1 MTGFGWQE
9 AGGLVGAAAKGSI
22 SGSYATGAVAGQTAG
37 GLVGTL
43 SIYNPL
49 TGETAVI
56 TDSYATG
63 AVEGTH
69 AAGGFIGINRY
80 GTSIAISYATGPVY
94 GLRAGGFAG
103 DNHGI
108 IRDSYASGAAV
119 GMRYAGGF
127 IGRNLGDGSVL
138 RSYASGEVN
147 SADCAEVDATAGELI
162 GINGRKTT
170 VTDSYWDTTVSR
182 CSTTSRDM
190 GTGKTTTQLQ
200 GPTGYTGIYAS
211 WDVDVD
217 DADGDG
223 DPATGKDDLWDFGT
237 SSQYPA
243 LKADWNGDGTATA
256 AEFGGQGRTLP
267 QTRQTRRSLDSVAQ
281 SPVDYDLDDDGLIDI
296 DSLAQLNALRWDLNG
311 DGQVASGDQASYA
324 AAFPNPAAGMGCH
337 SIDHDGSA
345 LTPNQPVCK
354 GYELTANLT
363 FDSNTDNV
371 IDSDDAAYWN
381 DGAGWVPIAAFTYD
395 FDRPGFD
402 TTLEGNNHTI
412 DYLFINR
419 PNKKSAGNFVGL
431 IGAVFTEGRI
441 RNLNLTNVNVTGHHY
456 VGGLVGV
463 NAHGVVSDVAVS
475 GTVSGDDRVGGL
487 AGCYGCEGQ
496 EIYATIERS
505 SSSGS
510 ITGNFSF
517 VGGLVGSNEA
527 NITRGSSDATV
538 RGKAEVGG
546 LVGAS
551 HGNIASIV
559 SSHATG
565 DVTGLWNV
573 GGLAGMARGGS
584 ISGSHATGAVEG
596 NNAGG
601 LVGEHG
607 SITKSTG
614 KNSVITSSYATGA
627 VQGNYSTGGFVG
639 INRVWALIA
648 ASYATGPVNGEEA
661 GGFVGYNEGG
671 IIRDSY
677 ASGSVTGRSAAGG
690 FIAGY
695 GEGDYGQKG
704 SILRSYSSGE
714 VTRTDDAEGGATS
727 GGLIGMNGPEP
738 MVIDIY
744 CDTTVSSYSS
754 VLSTGYTTAQL
765 QGPTGY
771 TGIYASWDVDVDDAD
786 GDGDPATGKDD
797 LWDFGTSSQYPAL
810 KADWNGDGTATAA
823 EFGGQGRTLPQTQ
836 QTRQTDNE
844 APTFADSSVTLL
856 VAENT
861 VAGADIGN
869 PLTAADPDAGDTLT
883 YTLGGTD
890 QAHFAIDSAS
900 GQLQT
905 KEALDYEDQ
914 SSYSVTVT
922 ATDGGGLTASI
933 AVTIEVTDV
942 NEPPAGPTTREVQGE
957 PPGDEQPDA
966 EGQSGLE
973 GQPGN
978 VRLNLRSKGR
988 GVRVIWDAPEEAGA
1002 ETYYQVRRRPDLA
1015 GSDYTVI
1022 ASRVVDANGDG
1033 EVRHRTESSELEAE
1047 QTYWYSVR
1055 AFAGDGQ
1062 ALGEWT
1068 EGVSITLPAA
1078 ADPVAA
1084 KEERQ
1089 APANQAPAYAA
1100 ASATLS
1106 VAENTAANTNI
1117 GNPVAATDPDA
1128 GDTFTY
1134 TLGTTADDG
1143 HFAIDSATG
1152 QLRTSGALDYEGK
1165 SSYAVTVTATDG
1177 GGLAASIAVT
1187 VSVTDVN
1194 EAPAYAN
1201 ASASLSV
1208 AENTAAG
1215 ADIANPLTAA
1225 DPDAGDTLTY
1235 TLGGDDK
1242 DHFSIDSASGQLKT
1256 KGALDYEGK
1265 SSYAVTVTASDGDG
1279 LSASITVAINVTN
1292 VNEAPAYANASASL
1306 SVAENTATGADI
1318 GSPVT
1323 AADPDAGDTLT
1334 YTLGTTADDGHFGI
1348 DSASGQLRT
1357 QGALDY
1363 EGQSSYSLTVTA
1375 TDSDGLAAS
1384 IGVTVTVTDVADT
1397 PPGQPDAPGFIKVK
1411 ETRFRITWTAP
1422 AAGSSPITGY
1432 GIQYKLASAEDS
1444 AYADVKPT
1452 PTGTGTGYNLVN
1464 RSGQTI
1470 AKETSYTV
1478 RVRARNTEGWGPWS
1492 DPAVAATAG
1501 GAPANQAPAYAN
1513 ASATVSV
1520 AENTVAGA
1528 NIGSPVTAT
1537 DSDAGDTLTY
1547 TLGTTA
1553 DDGHFAINSATG
1565 QLQTNGPLDYESQS
1579 SYAVTV
1585 TASDGGGLS
1594 ASIAVA
1600 INVTNV
1606 NEAPAYADDSATL
1619 SVAENTAANTN
1630 IGSPVAAADP
1640 DDGDTLTYALGGA
1653 DQGHFAIDSATGQL
1667 QTNGPLDYESQSSYA
1682 VTVTASDGGG
1692 LSASIAVNV
1701 GVTDVAEQAAGPDL
1715 PEMSGMI
1722 FYARGRVTLLWD
1734 RVDGAKYYELLRD
1747 GAPMF
1752 VVRSE
1757 AKGKYYFDYPP
1768 VGADYEYRVT
1778 AYSASDVAL
1787 ATMAEAVSAR

>member
-1 MTGFGWQE
+1 M
-9 AGGLVGAAAKGSI
+9 
-22 SGSYATGAVAGQTAG
+22 
-37 GLVGTL
+37 
-43 SIYNPL
+43 
-49 TGETAVI
+49 
-56 TDSYATG
+56 
-63 AVEGTH
+63 
-69 AAGGFIGINRY
+69 
-80 GTSIAISYATGPVY
+80 
-94 GLRAGGFAG
+94 
-103 DNHGI
+103 
-108 IRDSYASGAAV
+108 
-119 GMRYAGGF
+119 
-127 IGRNLGDGSVL
+127 
-138 RSYASGEVN
+138 
-147 SADCAEVDATAGELI
+147 
-162 GINGRKTT
+162 
-170 VTDSYWDTTVSR
+170 
-182 CSTTSRDM
+182 
-190 GTGKTTTQLQ
+190 
-200 GPTGYTGIYAS
+200 
-211 WDVDVD
+211 
-217 DADGDG
+217 
-223 DPATGKDDLWDFGT
+223 
-237 SSQYPA
+237 
-243 LKADWNGDGTATA
+243 
-256 AEFGGQGRTLP
+256 
-267 QTRQTRRSLDSVAQ
+267 
-281 SPVDYDLDDDGLIDI
+281 
-296 DSLAQLNALRWDLNG
+296 
-311 DGQVASGDQASYA
+311 
-324 AAFPNPAAGMGCH
+324 
-337 SIDHDGSA
+337 
-345 LTPNQPVCK
+345 
-354 GYELTANLT
+354 
-363 FDSNTDNV
+363 
-371 IDSDDAAYWN
+371 
-381 DGAGWVPIAAFTYD
+381 PIAAFTYD

-487 AGCYGCEGQ
+487 AGNNGCYGCEGQ

-538 RGKAEVGG
+538 RGKAEAGG

-614 KNSVITSSYATGA
+614 KNSVITGSYATGA

-704 SILRSYSSGE
+704 SILRSYSSGA

-844 APTFADSSVTLL
+844 APTFADGSVTLL

-861 VAGADIGN
+861 ADGVSIGN
-869 PLTAADPDAGDTLT
+869 PVAANDPDAGDTLT

-914 SSYSVTVT
+914 SSYAVIVT

-933 AVTIEVTDV
+933 AVTIEVADV
-942 NEPPAGPTTREVQGE
+942 TEAITPPAQQEVQGE
-957 PPGDEQPDA
+957 PPGDEQTDA

-978 VRLNLRSKGR
+978 VRVNVRRVDRSAT
-988 GVRVIWDAPEEAGA
+988 RVVWEAPKEAG
-1002 ETYYQVRRRPDLA
+1002 EDTFYRVRRRLDAA
-1015 GSDYTVI
+1015 GSAAKII
-1022 ASRVVDANGDG
+1022 ADRKIDADGDG
-1033 EVRHRTESSELEAE
+1033 KIRHRDETRELEAG
-1047 QTYWYSVR
+1047 QTYIYSVR
-1055 AFAGDGQ
+1055 AFAGSGE

-1068 EGVSITLPAA
+1068 EGVSITMPAA

-1084 KEERQ
+1084 KEEQ
-1089 APANQAPAYAA
+1089 QGPVNQAPAYADA
-1100 ASATLS
+1100 AITVS
-1106 VAENTAANTNI
+1106 VAENTVAGTDI
-1117 GNPVAATDPDA
+1117 GSP
-1128 GDTFTY
+1128 
-1134 TLGTTADDG
+1134 
-1143 HFAIDSATG
+1143 
-1152 QLRTSGALDYEGK
+1152 
-1165 SSYAVTVTATDG
+1165 
-1177 GGLAASIAVT
+1177 LA
-1187 VSVTDVN
+1187 
-1194 EAPAYAN
+1194 
-1201 ASASLSV
+1201 
-1208 AENTAAG
+1208 
-1215 ADIANPLTAA
+1215 AA
-1225 DPDAGDTLTY
+1225 DPDAGDSMTY
-1235 TLGGDDK
+1235 ALGGDDK

-1265 SSYAVTVTASDGDG
+1265 SSYSVTVTATDGGG
-1279 LSASITVAINVTN
+1279 LSASIAVTISVTN
-1292 VNEAPAYANASASL
+1292 VNEAPAYANASATV
-1306 SVAENTATGADI
+1306 SVAENTAAGTDI

-1323 AADPDAGDTLT
+1323 AADSDAGDTLTYTLGTTADDGHFAIASASGQLQTQGALDYEGQSSYAVTVTATDGDGRSASIAVAINLTNVNEAPAYAGASATVSVAENTVAGTDIGDPVVAADPDAGDTLT
-1334 YTLGTTADDGHFGI
+1334 YTLGTTADDGHFAI
-1348 DSASGQLRT
+1348 NSATGQLQT
-1357 QGALDY
+1357 QGTLDY
-1363 EGQSSYSLTVTA
+1363 EGKSSYSVTVTA
-1375 TDSDGLAAS
+1375 TDSDWLSAS
-1384 IGVTVTVTDVADT
+1384 ISVTVTVTDVADT

-1432 GIQYKLASAEDS
+1432 GIQYKLTSAEDS
-1444 AYADVKPT
+1444 AYANVNPT
-1452 PTGTGTGYNLVN
+1452 PTGTGTGYTLKN
-1464 RSGQTI
+1464 RSGQTVE
-1470 AKETSYTV
+1470 KGTSYAV
-1478 RVRARNTEGWGPWS
+1478 RLRASNAEGWGPWS
-1492 DPAVAATAG
+1492 ASAVATTTGATP
-1501 GAPANQAPAYAN
+1501 APANEAPAYAA
-1513 ASATVSV
+1513 ASATLSV
-1520 AENTVAGA
+1520 AENTAAGTDVGATVA
-1528 NIGSPVTAT
+1528 AT
-1537 DSDAGDTLTY
+1537 DPDAGDTLTY
-1547 TLGTTA
+1547 ALGTTA
-1553 DDGHFAINSATG
+1553 DDGHFAIDSASG
-1565 QLQTNGPLDYESQS
+1565 QLQTQGALDYEGKS

-1585 TASDGGGLS
+1585 TATDGDGLS

-1600 INVTNV
+1600 ISVTNVNEAPTYATTTASVSVAENTATGADIGNPLTAADPDAGDTLTYTLGATADDGHFSIDSATGQLQTQGALDYEGKGSYAVTVTATDGGGLAASIAIAINLTNV
-1606 NEAPAYADDSATL
+1606 NEAPAYADASATV
-1619 SVAENTAANTN
+1619 SVAENTAAGTD
-1630 IGSPVAAADP
+1630 IGSPVTAADS
-1640 DDGDTLTYALGGA
+1640 DAGDTLTYALGGT
-1653 DQGHFAIDSATGQL
+1653 DQDHFAIDSATGQL
-1667 QTNGPLDYESQSSYA
+1667 QTQGALDYEGRSSYS
-1682 VTVTASDGGG
+1682 VTVTATDGGG
-1692 LSASIAVNV
+1692 LAASITVTV

-1715 PEMSGMI
+1715 PEMSGTI
-1722 FYARGRVTLLWD
+1722 FYARGRVTLRWD

-1747 GAPMF
+1747 GAPLSKAMST
-1752 VVRSE
+1752 R
-1757 AKGKYYFDYPP
+1757 YFDYPA

-1787 ATMAEAVSAR
+1787 ATMAKAVSAR

>member
-1 MTGFGWQE
+1 M
-9 AGGLVGAAAKGSI
+9 
-22 SGSYATGAVAGQTAG
+22 
-37 GLVGTL
+37 
-43 SIYNPL
+43 
-49 TGETAVI
+49 
-56 TDSYATG
+56 
-63 AVEGTH
+63 
-69 AAGGFIGINRY
+69 
-80 GTSIAISYATGPVY
+80 
-94 GLRAGGFAG
+94 
-103 DNHGI
+103 
-108 IRDSYASGAAV
+108 
-119 GMRYAGGF
+119 
-127 IGRNLGDGSVL
+127 
-138 RSYASGEVN
+138 
-147 SADCAEVDATAGELI
+147 
-162 GINGRKTT
+162 
-170 VTDSYWDTTVSR
+170 
-182 CSTTSRDM
+182 
-190 GTGKTTTQLQ
+190 
-200 GPTGYTGIYAS
+200 
-211 WDVDVD
+211 
-217 DADGDG
+217 
-223 DPATGKDDLWDFGT
+223 
-237 SSQYPA
+237 
-243 LKADWNGDGTATA
+243 
-256 AEFGGQGRTLP
+256 
-267 QTRQTRRSLDSVAQ
+267 
-281 SPVDYDLDDDGLIDI
+281 
-296 DSLAQLNALRWDLNG
+296 
-311 DGQVASGDQASYA
+311 ASGDQASYA

-354 GYELTANLT
+354 GYELTSNLT

-487 AGCYGCEGQ
+487 AGNNGCYGCEGQ

-810 KADWNGDGTATAA
+810 KADWDDDGTATAA

-861 VAGADIGN
+861 ADGVSIGN
-869 PLTAADPDAGDTLT
+869 PVAANDPDAGDTLT

-905 KEALDYEDQ
+905 KGALDYEDQ

-922 ATDGGGLTASI
+922 ATDGDGLTASI
-933 AVTIEVTDV
+933 AVTINVTDV
-942 NEPPAGPTTREVQGE
+942 TEAITPPTQQGVQGE

-988 GVRVIWDAPEEAGA
+988 GVRVIWNAPEEAGA

-1033 EVRHRTESSELEAE
+1033 EVRYRTESSELEAG

-1078 ADPVAA
+1078 VDPGAA

-1106 VAENTAANTNI
+1106 VAENTAAGTDI
-1117 GNPVAATDPDA
+1117 GDPVVAADPDA
-1128 GDTFTY
+1128 GDTLTY

-1143 HFAIDSATG
+1143 HFSIDSASG
-1152 QLRTSGALDYEGK
+1152 QLKTKGTLDYEGK
-1165 SSYAVTVTATDG
+1165 SSYSVTVTATDG
-1177 GGLAASIAVT
+1177 DGLSASIAVAINLT
-1187 VSVTDVN
+1187 NVN
-1194 EAPAYAN
+1194 EAPAYAD
-1201 ASASLSV
+1201 ASATVSV

-1235 TLGGDDK
+1235 ALGGDDK

-1256 KGALDYEGK
+1256 KGALDYEGP
-1265 SSYAVTVTASDGDG
+1265 SSYAVTVTATDGGGLSSSIAVTITVTDVNEAPASPVKRETESDSPTPGQPGNVRVSLRSDGISVQVVWDAPAGAGEDTFYRVRRGLDVPGGKLKVIARRVTDSDGDSVIEYWDESGDLEAEHSYLYSVRAFDGSGNKLGRWTPGVSVTLPAPADPGAAKEERQAPVNHAPAFAGGAATLSVAENTAAGANIGNPVTATDPDAGDTLTYTLGTTADDGHFAIAAATGQLQTQGALDYEGKGSYAVTVTATDGGG
-1279 LSASITVAINVTN
+1279 LTASIAVTINVTN

-1306 SVAENTATGADI
+1306 SVAENTAAGTDI
-1318 GSPVT
+1318 GSPL
-1323 AADPDAGDTLT
+1323 AAGPDAGDTLT
-1334 YTLGTTADDGHFGI
+1334 YTLGATADD
-1348 DSASGQLRT
+1348 
-1357 QGALDY
+1357 
-1363 EGQSSYSLTVTA
+1363 
-1375 TDSDGLAAS
+1375 
-1384 IGVTVTVTDVADT
+1384 
-1397 PPGQPDAPGFIKVK
+1397 
-1411 ETRFRITWTAP
+1411 
-1422 AAGSSPITGY
+1422 
-1432 GIQYKLASAEDS
+1432 
-1444 AYADVKPT
+1444 
-1452 PTGTGTGYNLVN
+1452 
-1464 RSGQTI
+1464 
-1470 AKETSYTV
+1470 
-1478 RVRARNTEGWGPWS
+1478 
-1492 DPAVAATAG
+1492 
-1501 GAPANQAPAYAN
+1501 
-1513 ASATVSV
+1513 
-1520 AENTVAGA
+1520 
-1528 NIGSPVTAT
+1528 
-1537 DSDAGDTLTY
+1537 
-1547 TLGTTA
+1547 
-1553 DDGHFAINSATG
+1553 
-1565 QLQTNGPLDYESQS
+1565 
-1579 SYAVTV
+1579 
-1585 TASDGGGLS
+1585 
-1594 ASIAVA
+1594 
-1600 INVTNV
+1600 
-1606 NEAPAYADDSATL
+1606 
-1619 SVAENTAANTN
+1619 
-1630 IGSPVAAADP
+1630 
-1640 DDGDTLTYALGGA
+1640 
-1653 DQGHFAIDSATGQL
+1653 GHFAIDSATGQL
-1667 QTNGPLDYESQSSYA
+1667 QTNGALDYEGQSSYA
-1682 VTVTASDGGG
+1682 VTVTATDGGG
-1692 LSASIAVNV
+1692 CRPASPWPSA
-1701 GVTDVAEQAAGPDL
+1701 
-1715 PEMSGMI
+1715 
-1722 FYARGRVTLLWD
+1722 
-1734 RVDGAKYYELLRD
+1734 
-1747 GAPMF
+1747 
-1752 VVRSE
+1752 
-1757 AKGKYYFDYPP
+1757 
-1768 VGADYEYRVT
+1768 
-1778 AYSASDVAL
+1778 
-1787 ATMAEAVSAR
+1787 